1 VLYHFTQLQWP
12 SLSEGGV
19 EQFPRGVG
27 LIAEFYPDNIPSSR
41 HGKKPWS
48 LHSY

>member
-27 LIAEFYPDNIPSSR
+27 LIAELYPDKYSIRPTWQ
-41 HGKKPWS
+41 KPWS